1 MRSLTVMQRPEHNQ
15 KRTELRLALVATGV
29 VLALALIGFWTV
41 SASAQ
46 GAATA
51 TPTATG
57 CPTATPTSG
66 SGAAAPCVE
75 IGEYDIYFKPNQIT
89 IPADTPVRIV
99 LTNHGVTM
107 HNFSITDHGNAG
119 KKNLNISVNTDPG
132 KMSETTINAPEG
144 TYYFFCNVPGHEAA
158 GMRGLLVVK
167 KDAKVATAEATV
179 TPPAG

>member
-1 MRSLTVMQRPEHNQ
+1 MRWITMGTRPESSNG
-15 KRTELRLALVATGV
+15 RSRARAMLAATVTTLMLVIFG
-29 VLALALIGFWTV
+29 GWTLTT
-41 SASAQ
+41 SAQ

-51 TPTATG
+51 TPAAGG
-57 CPTATPTSG
+57 CPAATP
-66 SGAAAPCVE
+66 AADSSTAGPCAEV
-75 IGEYDIYFKPNQIT
+75 GEYDIYFKPNQIT